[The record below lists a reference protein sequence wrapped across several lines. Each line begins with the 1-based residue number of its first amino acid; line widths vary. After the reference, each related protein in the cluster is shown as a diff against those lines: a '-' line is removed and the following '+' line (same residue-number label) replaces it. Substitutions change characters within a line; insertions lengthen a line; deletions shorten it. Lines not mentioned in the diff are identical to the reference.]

1 MKRLILIFAI
11 FFYSCSF
18 DNKTGIWKDASEFP
32 VYSGSNNTI
41 NDEIDNQYEQVFTNK
56 KTFYEEKNIANNIK
70 LVSDPAQKNTK
81 WLQEFGNNYNN
92 ISNFSFKNNKIL
104 AFKSKKLSKFSH
116 KRDQIYNNLI
126 FFDDKVISYDHKG
139 TIFIYSILENKKIF
153 EFNFYQKKFKKYL
166 KELYMVLEN
175 SNLYIADNLGYMYVV
190 DIENNNVK
198 WAKNFGIPFR
208 SNIKIFNNQIFLAN
222 QDNILYSVN
231 STNGN
236 INWQFASNIILLKS
250 EFKNNIA
257 LDEAEDN
264 LLFLNT
270 AGQLYSL
277 NYISQ
282 RINWVLNFKSPT
294 VSTET
299 NLFISHPIVIKN
311 DNLIVSTENALSNYD
326 VISGNRKWSFSLDP
340 FIKPIITSNYVF
352 SLTENNLLV
361 CIDIKTGEVLW
372 SKNIFIEAND
382 EKKINKI
389 GKITS
394 FNIADGD
401 INLFSGEGYVLSFNF
416 GDGTLKYFEKLSK
429 NGISSQIIYAN
440 DKMYL
445 FDNNNKLLKFN

>member
-1 MKRLILIFAI
+1 MI
-11 FFYSCSF
+11 
-18 DNKTGIWKDASEFP
+18 
-32 VYSGSNNTI
+32 
-41 NDEIDNQYEQVFTNK
+41 
-56 KTFYEEKNIANNIK
+56 
-70 LVSDPAQKNTK
+70 
-81 WLQEFGNNYNN
+81 
-92 ISNFSFKNNKIL
+92 
-104 AFKSKKLSKFSH
+104 
-116 KRDQIYNNLI
+116 
-126 FFDDKVISYDHKG
+126 
-139 TIFIYSILENKKIF
+139 
-153 EFNFYQKKFKKYL
+153 
-166 KELYMVLEN
+166 LEN
-175 SNLYIADNLGYMYVV
+175 SNLYVADNLGYMYVV
-190 DIENNNVK
+190 DIENNNIK
-198 WAKNFGIPFR
+198 WAKNCGIPFR
-208 SNIKIFNNQIFLAN
+208 SNIKILNNQIFLAN

-231 STNGN
+231 SSNGN
-236 INWQFASNIILLKS
+236 VNWQFASNIILLKS

-257 LDEAEDN
+257 LDETEDN

-340 FIKPIITSNYVF
+340 FIKPIVTSNYVF

-372 SKNIFIEAND
+372 SKNIFIEVND

-416 GDGTLKYFEKLSK
+416 GDGNLKYFEKLSK